1 MPSIPASRLAD
12 IAPFHVMELMA
23 RAQALEA
30 EGRSI
35 IHLEVGEPD
44 FATAGPILEAA
55 RRFLSGGHVH
65 YTAALG
71 LRQLRE
77 TISGFYHTRY
87 GLDVS
92 PARIVVT
99 AGASAALLLALGVL
113 VSPGDEWLLPDPGYP
128 CNRHLVR
135 LLEGRPVSLPVDAAS
150 SYQPTAAGLAA
161 SWTPRTRGLL
171 VASPANPTGTL
182 LDPDTM
188 ATLAA
193 AVAARGGTLL
203 VDEIYHGLTY
213 GVDAKSALTLSDD
226 VFVINSFSK
235 YFGMTGWRLGW
246 LVAPPG
252 YVREIEKL
260 AQNIYIAPSTVAQHA
275 ALAAFRPETISI
287 LEARREEFSLRR
299 GVLLPGLRKLGFAVA
314 TEPQGAFY
322 VYADS
327 NGLAEDSS
335 SLAEQLLMEAGVA
348 ATPGLDF
355 GSNAPR
361 RHMRF
366 AYTVDRN
373 RIEEGL
379 ARMAA
384 FLSSRTARASVE
396 ANAGL
401 VGARCSGR

>member
-1 MPSIPASRLAD
+1 MNIASRMAQ

-30 EGRSI
+30 EGRLI

-44 FATAGPILEAA
+44 FATAEPILEAA
-55 RRFLSGGHVH
+55 QRFLSGGHVH

-71 LRQLRE
+71 LQQLRE
-77 TISGFYHTRY
+77 AISGHYHTRY
-87 GLDVS
+87 GLEIS

-99 AGASAALLLALGVL
+99 AGASGALLLALGVL

-128 CNRHLVR
+128 CNRHFVR
-135 LLEGRPVSLPVDAAS
+135 LLEGRPVSLAVNAAS
-150 SYQPTAAGLAA
+150 NYQPTATQVAA
-161 SWTPRTRGLL
+161 SWTDKTRGLL

-182 LDPDTM
+182 LAAETM
-188 ATLAA
+188 AALAGI
-193 AVAARGGTLL
+193 VAKRGGTLL
-203 VDEIYHGLTY
+203 ADEIYHGLSY
-213 GVDAKSALTLSDD
+213 GVDAMSALAISDE

-246 LVAPPG
+246 LVAPQR

-260 AQNIYIAPSTVAQHA
+260 AQNLYIAPSTVAQHA
-275 ALAAFRPETISI
+275 ALAAFHPATTAI
-287 LEARREEFSLRR
+287 LEARRHEFSLRR
-299 GVLLPGLRKLGFAVA
+299 DILLPGLRELGFKIAA
-314 TEPQGAFY
+314 EPQGAFY

-327 NGLAEDSS
+327 SALAADSDT
-335 SLAEQLLMEAGVA
+335 LARQLLQEGGVA

-355 GSNAPR
+355 GNNDPQG
-361 RHMRF
+361 HMRF
-366 AYTVDRN
+366 AYTIERS

-384 FLSSRTARASVE
+384 ALDSGYPGIPSSPKGTRGLARR
-396 ANAGL
+396 G
-401 VGARCSGR
+401 